1 MGLAFVEAFI
11 SLILGVR
18 QYLSETELLLLFHDI
33 CERVLTRVQK
43 CILLILLWLGFIFLV
58 LYFFEDGRIED
69 EIQPCVVVLELIFY
83 QGMRLAQIEDILT
96 DLVVEDQVTL
106 VNEGLG
112 MIKVVL
118 LFFVSPIHVDNK
130 DAVILGIK
138 QNLKV
143 F

>member
-1 MGLAFVEAFI
+1 M
-11 SLILGVR
+11 
-18 QYLSETELLLLFHDI
+18 
-33 CERVLTRVQK
+33 
-43 CILLILLWLGFIFLV
+43 
-58 LYFFEDGRIED
+58 
-69 EIQPCVVVLELIFY
+69 
-83 QGMRLAQIEDILT
+83 
-96 DLVVEDQVTL
+96 VVEDQVTL

-143 F
+143 FWDSFLHFELKEIDDFSFPDEIS